1 MSEQNP
7 KPEAET
13 AVTAAA
19 AAEQPAAEA
28 AAQPSA
34 RRTAPWYAHP
44 ALYIALAA
52 LALAAWQGWDTRSQ
66 IDGLRQELARR
77 LADLALSGRESRTLA
92 AQAEQATRE
101 AQVKL
106 GLLEAKLAESQ
117 SQQVALEALY
127 QELSRNRDETALAEV
142 EQLLLIAGQ
151 QLNLAGNVR
160 AALTAM
166 QNADMRLS
174 RIERPQ
180 LAPLRKMLA
189 GDIEKL
195 GSLPHVD
202 VTGISVRLERL
213 IAAVDALPLATE
225 ARPPQAPAAPPQPDP
240 AQPLWLE
247 FLRSTWEDLKQLVRI
262 ERVSAPEPLLAPD
275 QKFFLRENLKLRLL
289 SARFAL
295 LARDEAS
302 YKADLKAAEQSLQRY
317 FDTDQKPV
325 AEALQTVRALAA
337 SDINIELP
345 DISGSLNAVRNFRLA
360 RDKGA
365 R

>member
-1 MSEQNP
+1 MSEHNP
-7 KPEAET
+7 TPEPETPVTRTAEP
-13 AVTAAA
+13 AGV
-19 AAEQPAAEA
+19 EQAP
-28 AAQPSA
+28 AQPGPRAA
-34 RRTAPWYAHP
+34 RWYAHP
-44 ALYIALAA
+44 ALYLALAA
-52 LALAAWQGWDTRSQ
+52 LALVAWQGWDTRIQ
-66 IDGLRQELARR
+66 TDALRHELARR
-77 LADLALSGRESRTLA
+77 LAESDLAGRESRTLA

-101 AQVKL
+101 AQITL
-106 GLLEAKLAESQ
+106 GVLEAKLAESQ

-127 QELSRNRDETALAEV
+127 QELSRNRDETAVAEV

-151 QLNLAGNVR
+151 QLNLAGNVQ
-160 AALTAM
+160 AALSAL
-166 QNADMRLS
+166 QNADMRLA
-174 RIERPQ
+174 RIDRPQ
-180 LAPLRKMLA
+180 LAPLRKLLA

-195 GSLPHVD
+195 ESLPHVD

-213 IAAVDALPLATE
+213 IAAVDTLPLSTE
-225 ARPPQAPAAPPQPDP
+225 TRPPQTPAAASRIDP

-262 ERVSAPEPLLAPD
+262 ERISAPEPPLAPD

-295 LARDEAS
+295 LARNEAS
-302 YKADLKAAEQSLQRY
+302 YKADLKAAEQALGRH
-317 FDTDQKPV
+317 FDAERKPV

-337 SDINIELP
+337 GDIAIDLP
-345 DISGSLNAVRNFRLA
+345 DISGSLNAVSNLRLA